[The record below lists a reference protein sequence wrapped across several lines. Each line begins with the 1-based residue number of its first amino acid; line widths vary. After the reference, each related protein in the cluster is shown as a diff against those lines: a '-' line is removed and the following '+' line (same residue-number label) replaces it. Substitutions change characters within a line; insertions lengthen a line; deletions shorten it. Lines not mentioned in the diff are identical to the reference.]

1 MEYWKLGLWG
11 CVRHEILHSMESQHG
26 WTAYLAALSYME
38 SVLEDKK
45 GMTTT
50 FMSYLQKP
58 HKVTYTYW
66 ILRELTVCTNS
77 LKGNPNPCLS
87 TGEAQLSR
95 QASDVGKIVCSHLQR
110 NNPLHR
116 GEPGALRWNFRLKP
130 CEMILVFFFLSKM
143 LIFYYWTFLDPPD
156 TK

>member
-58 HKVTYTYW
+58 HKVTYTY
-66 ILRELTVCTNS
+66 
-77 LKGNPNPCLS
+77 
-87 TGEAQLSR
+87 
-95 QASDVGKIVCSHLQR
+95 
-110 NNPLHR
+110 
-116 GEPGALRWNFRLKP
+116 
-130 CEMILVFFFLSKM
+130 
-143 LIFYYWTFLDPPD
+143 
-156 TK
+156 